1 MRREEREH
9 SPRHR
14 RSERIDL
21 AINCKFE
28 LLFQWLVIE
37 LEVYHAFYV
46 LIDDMSVM
54 LRISEQANKFSDH
67 FQ

>member
-9 SPRHR
+9 SPSHR
-14 RSERIDL
+14 RYERNDL